1 MKVGYKPNPSLRS
14 LSSLSI
20 RSQCICVRV
29 DVVVL
34 ATKDEPTTDM
44 VTRDE
49 VDIFFLLRFMV
60 MVENKAQIHYDKQ
73 NTYN

>member
-20 RSQCICVRV
+20 RSRHICVRV